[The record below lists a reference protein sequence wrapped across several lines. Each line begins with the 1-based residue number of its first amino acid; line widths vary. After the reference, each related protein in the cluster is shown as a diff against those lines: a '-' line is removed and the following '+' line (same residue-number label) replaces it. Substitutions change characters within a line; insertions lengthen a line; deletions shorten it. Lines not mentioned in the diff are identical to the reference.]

1 MPEVTMTC
9 ILLLQALTGHL
20 ILNKKMGNSFIVI
33 HNWGSL
39 PILRKVSFSFLPSQ
53 LIKVVGLHE
62 KNKLTH
68 RQENSSRDTK
78 FINITSVH
86 LPWEI
91 FVSQV
96 VNGWE
101 TTRRS
106 ITCVCFAHLLFPSG
120 LLTLLEV
127 GYWAG
132 QALRLTHYSCSHV
145 CKLWDFKHFKNLE
158 RNGLLPKYHVGF
170 VFIFK
175 KMIESKMF
183 TRSSRNF
190 ARKQLLERIR
200 FKGLLVV
207 WLFSVP
213 VFEVL
218 YITVLT
224 LSRFF
229 HREIYVAADWTEDWT
244 SSEVLIVCMFTKSLS
259 PFWSSILIPI
269 LK

>member
-1 MPEVTMTC
+1 MKKQTNP
-9 ILLLQALTGHL
+9 QAVCVL
-20 ILNKKMGNSFIVI
+20 
-33 HNWGSL
+33 
-39 PILRKVSFSFLPSQ
+39 
-53 LIKVVGLHE
+53 E
-62 KNKLTH
+62 D
-68 RQENSSRDTK
+68 NSSRDTK
-78 FINITSVH
+78 FIKITSVH

-96 VNGWE
+96 VSGCE
-101 TTRRS
+101 TRRS
-106 ITCVCFAHLLFPSG
+106 ITCVCFAHLLFLSG

-145 CKLWDFKHFKNLE
+145 CKLWDFKHFKNPE

-175 KMIESKMF
+175 KVIKFKMF

-200 FKGLLVV
+200 FKGLLLV

-213 VFEVL
+213 MFAVL
-218 YITVLT
+218 YIIVLT
-224 LSRFF
+224 LCRFF
-229 HREIYVAADWTEDWT
+229 HCEIYVAADWTEDWT
-244 SSEVLIVCMFTKSLS
+244 SSEVLIVRMFTKSLS
-259 PFWSSILIPI
+259 PFW
-269 LK
+269 